1 MSHQQPVGTSS
12 WTVYAPP
19 FAHISMH
26 EAGQVKSEVHEL
38 IINGTRQ
45 LIIDLAE
52 VDFIDSTT
60 LGILLGALKR
70 LRSVNGA
77 LRIVVMH
84 KDIKKTFSM
93 TGLDRLMD
101 TFDSLDLA
109 LAA

>member
-1 MSHQQPVGTSS
+1 
-12 WTVYAPP
+12 
-19 FAHISMH
+19 MH